1 LPRHYAKTISG
12 TCGHAADEIH
22 CPNDRQGA
30 NSCLL
35 PYQLFI
41 VQNRAAAMFA
51 SAQRTQ
57 GAWIGIAWL
66 APLILL
72 MFVKK
77 KDRDLWLYS
86 EKNVTDAAPEQ
97 RTKGMM
103 KRSVRTAWKKWT

>member
-77 KDRDLWLYS
+77 RIETYGYIRRKMSPMRHQN
-86 EKNVTDAAPEQ
+86 KEQ
-97 RTKGMM
+97 KG
-103 KRSVRTAWKKWT
+103 